1 MNMTSKNEDNL
12 KKWRQPQK
20 WRQSQKWE
28 RPQKWRQ
35 YSRNFMPTP
44 PVPTVQIWDSIDVG
58 GGRDIAENSRPPWLS
73 LDFEIWILGM
83 RGRDKPDNSRPPPKS
98 LDIQF
103 SKLKISLKHIMIAFN
118 QKQNHFWTKFIIFPN
133 WVLSIAYLT
142 IMGGDHPVE
151 YRWALWERWVIIL
164 ERIGNHPWK
173 GWWPSLGRRV
183 TS

>member
-1 MNMTSKNEDNL
+1 MVNLLPNNKNDIVKEDNPKNKVDPKNKDNLKNEYDL

-83 RGRDKPDNSRPPPKS
+83 RGRDKPDNSRPPQIPRYPIFKAKNN
-98 LDIQF
+98 L
-103 SKLKISLKHIMIAFN
+103 LKN
-118 QKQNHFWTKFIIFPN
+118 P
-133 WVLSIAYLT
+133 
-142 IMGGDHPVE
+142 
-151 YRWALWERWVIIL
+151 
-164 ERIGNHPWK
+164 
-173 GWWPSLGRRV
+173 
-183 TS
+183 